1 MFGLALA
8 SAVALDALVIRV
20 LLLPATLQL
29 LGERTW
35 YFPDRLDRW
44 LPRFAV
50 EPPDEPEQALAERPV
65 DIPEPTGGT
74 LR

>member
-29 LGERTW
+29 LGEHTW
-35 YFPDRLDRW
+35 YFPRW
-44 LPRFAV
+44 LDQRLPRLAL
-50 EPPDEPEQALAERPV
+50 EPPEQPAPTPTEKPV
-65 DIPEPTGGT
+65 AVLEPTI
-74 LR
+74 R